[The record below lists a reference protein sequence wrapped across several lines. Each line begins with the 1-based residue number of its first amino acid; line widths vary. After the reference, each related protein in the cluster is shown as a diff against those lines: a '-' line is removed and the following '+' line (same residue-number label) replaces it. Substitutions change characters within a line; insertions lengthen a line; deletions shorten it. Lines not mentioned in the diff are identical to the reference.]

1 VLLLV
6 LEPDELLLEL
16 VAGFF
21 CVLCVLEL
29 CAYPTATAAHTA
41 TPAIHFQPNPKP
53 FVTTST

>member
-21 CVLCVLEL
+21 CVLVL